1 MTDHDRPT
9 VLVIDDE
16 HAIAD
21 LYADWL
27 SEEYDVRTAYDG
39 EEAIEVLDPGV
50 DVILLDR
57 RMPGQSGDVVLE
69 EIRTRGLDARVAM
82 VTAVS
87 PDFDVVEMG
96 FDDYL
101 VKPVTGEELTQ
112 TVERMLRIS
121 DYDDELRAYYAL
133 VTKKAL
139 LESERPQ
146 QMLEGSEEYD
156 DLCHEVEAAR
166 ERLDAMGNGFDA
178 ADFDSLLRGLD
189 RADEGF
195 SATS

>member
-1 MTDHDRPT
+1 MTDNDRPH

-27 SEEYDVRTAYDG
+27 SAEYDVRTAYDG
-39 EEAIEVLDPGV
+39 DEAIEVLDAAV

-57 RMPGQSGDVVLE
+57 RMPGRSGDVVLE
-69 EIRTRGLDARVAM
+69 EVRTRGIDARVAM

-101 VKPVTGEELTQ
+101 VKPVTGEELSE
-112 TVERMLRIS
+112 TVERLLRIT
-121 DYDDELRAYYAL
+121 DYDDELRTYYSL

-156 DLCHEVEAAR
+156 ELCREVAETQ
-166 ERLDAMGNGFDA
+166 ERLDDLGDGFDST
-178 ADFDSLLRGLD
+178 DFDSLLRGLD

>member
-1 MTDHDRPT
+1 MTDNDRST

-27 SEEYDVRTAYDG
+27 SADYEVRTAYDG
-39 EEAIEVLDPGV
+39 EEAIEVLDASV

-69 EIRTRGLDARVAM
+69 EIRDRGIVARVAM

-101 VKPVTGEELTQ
+101 VKPVTGEELTE

-121 DYDDELRAYYAL
+121 DYDDELRSYYSL

-146 QMLEGSEEYD
+146 QMLEGSEEYQ
-156 DLCHEVEAAR
+156 DLCRKVEATR
-166 ERLDAMGNGFDA
+166 ERLDEIGNGFDTT
-178 ADFDSLLRGLD
+178 DFDSLLRGLD
-189 RADEGF
+189 RVDEGF